1 VGFHPRAARLKAVKG
16 ESKSTVEIGLTFHF
30 LLYFLLLMLFGI
42 LVFPGTNCE
51 RDCAHVVTDVLG
63 HQAQLIWHENTDVS
77 ACDALILPGGF
88 AHGDYLRTGAI
99 ARFSPVMDAVAA
111 HASLGK
117 PVLGICNGFQILC
130 EAGLLPGVLRRNR
143 EMHFLCRVQSYV
155 RVEHNENQFLHTT
168 TIGDVLQMPI
178 RHGEGSYFADDATLD
193 AMEANRQI
201 LVRYCDKDGN
211 VDAAS
216 NLNGSSRN
224 IAGVM
229 NEQGNVFGLMPHPEA
244 ASEAI
249 LGSADGLKIF
259 SAMTTRIFDYLSTT
273 ERVPVEAR
281 IF

>member
-1 VGFHPRAARLKAVKG
+1 
-16 ESKSTVEIGLTFHF
+16 
-30 LLYFLLLMLFGI
+30 MLFGI

-51 RDCAHVVTDVLG
+51 RDCQHVITEVLG
-63 HQAQLIWHENTDVS
+63 HQAQLIWHESTDVS

-111 HASLGK
+111 HAGLGK

-143 EMHFLCRVQSYV
+143 EMHFLCRVQSFA
-155 RVEHNENQFLHTT
+155 RVEHNENQFLHPTN
-168 TIGDVLQMPI
+168 IGDVLQMPI
-178 RHGEGSYFADDATLD
+178 RHGEGNYFADEATLD
-193 AMEANRQI
+193 AMEANKQI
-201 LVRYCDKDGN
+201 LLRYCDANGN
-211 VDAAS
+211 VAAAH
-216 NLNGSSRN
+216 NLNGSSRG

-229 NEQGNVFGLMPHPEA
+229 NERGNVFGLMPHPEA

-249 LGSADGLKIF
+249 LGSADGLQIF
-259 SAMTTRIFDYLSTT
+259 QAMTKPIFDYLSTT